1 MMFYYF
7 VSHKEY
13 TVPEKKKKDEGKEEV
28 EKEGKEEKGKNKE
41 NLKEGLQVITLLC
54 PISTSFLLFLTL

>member
-1 MMFYYF
+1 LSAIKNRQYQ
-7 VSHKEY
+7 KKK
-13 TVPEKKKKDEGKEEV
+13 KKKKDEGKEEV